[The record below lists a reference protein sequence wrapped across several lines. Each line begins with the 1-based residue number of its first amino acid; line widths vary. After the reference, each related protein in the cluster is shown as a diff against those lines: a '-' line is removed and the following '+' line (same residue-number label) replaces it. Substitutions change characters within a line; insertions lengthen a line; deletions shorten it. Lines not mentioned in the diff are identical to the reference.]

1 MRIDIGAI
9 AKDKREKLGLT
20 QQQVADKACVDKGT
34 VKAFEGNKRSVGLD
48 HILSIFDVLGLKI
61 VVEDNDGKGSIT

>member
-1 MRIDIGAI
+1 MIIDLGAI

-48 HILSIFDVLGLKI
+48 HILSIFDVLGLRLT
-61 VVEDNDGKGSIT
+61 VEEV